1 MEAVVTDRPPAP
13 MPSASEISSRIQSI
27 RSALPTEGFFR
38 DKEWVLSA
46 ESFPL
51 DSEAVQLIED
61 LGPALLAFQQ
71 TCNRLYQSSASGNVY
86 PWVAELLDRGK
97 PPHLVRLA
105 RRPEWAE
112 ALPRVI
118 RPDLVLTE
126 DGVCISELDSLPGG
140 IGLTAWLNQTYS
152 RLGDSVIGGETGML
166 DGFAAAFPDED
177 ILISRESADY
187 QPEMEW
193 LVEQLN
199 QRRGA
204 RSRSVMNPWNVT
216 SGELNGASIYR
227 FFELFDLDQVERSA
241 ELLQMAAAGEIK
253 ITPPLKPQLEEKIWL
268 ALFWVPQLENWW
280 RMELGSAHWAL
291 LRRCIPFGWILNPAP
306 LPVTA
311 VYPELGIHAWEEMK
325 GYGRK
330 QRELVVKISGFSERG
345 WGSRGVFIG
354 HDLSQEAWTA
364 ALDEALGSYDSNP
377 YVMQR
382 FRAGRIVNHP
392 AWRDEKSASE
402 LVQSRVRLCPYYFV
416 ANETAHLSGVLATVC
431 PADKK
436 ILHGM
441 RDAMMLPCRHA

>member
-1 MEAVVTDRPPAP
+1 MA
-13 MPSASEISSRIQSI
+13 SALESESRIQFL
-27 RSALPTEGFFR
+27 RSALPEEGFFK

-51 DSEAVQLIED
+51 DAETAQLIGD
-61 LGPALLAFQQ
+61 LGPALLAFQR
-71 TCNRLYQSSASGNVY
+71 TCNRLYQLSAAGDIH

-97 PPHLVRLA
+97 PPHLVALA
-105 RRPEWAE
+105 RRREWADE
-112 ALPRVI
+112 LPRVI
-118 RPDLVLTE
+118 RPDLVLTD

-152 RLGDSVIGGETGML
+152 RLGDTVIGGETGML
-166 DGFAAAFPDED
+166 EGFAAAFPDED

-199 QRRGA
+199 ERRRGNA
-204 RSRSVMNPWNVT
+204 RRVMNPWNVT
-216 SGELNGASIYR
+216 SGELNGASLYR
-227 FFELFDLDQVERSA
+227 FFELFDLDQVERSE
-241 ELLQMAAAGEIK
+241 ELLKMAAAGEVH
-253 ITPPLKPQLEEKIWL
+253 ITPPIKPQLEEKIWL
-268 ALFWVPQLENWW
+268 ALFWVPQLESWW
-280 RMELGSAHWAL
+280 RSELGSAQGSL
-291 LRRCIPFGWILNPAP
+291 LRRCIPFGWVLNPAP
-306 LPVTA
+306 LPMTA
-311 VYPELGIHAWEEMK
+311 VYPELGIHDWSEMK
-325 GYGRK
+325 SFGRK

-354 HDLSQEAWTA
+354 HDLSQEGWAA
-364 ALDEALGSYDSNP
+364 ALDEALGSYNTNP

-382 FRAGRIVNHP
+382 FRTGRIVNHP

-402 LVQSRVRLCPYYFV
+402 LVRSRVRLCPYYFV
-416 ANETAHLSGVLATVC
+416 ANETAHLSGILATVC

-441 RDAMMLPCRHA
+441 RDAMMLPCRQA